1 MKNLSTLF
9 IYLITFSTFSCGDDL
24 NTALIS
30 GQWKLIE
37 SLTDPGD
44 GSGVY
49 VPYEGNQIATI
60 YSDSSVLFTEPF
72 CFSQQGDQALEAQLY
87 KDSIHWP
94 GCGLTYQYKRV
105 DKLLF
110 LYPPCIEPCGLKF
123 EKIAN

>member
-1 MKNLSTLF
+1 MHKANWIPILLF
-9 IYLITFSTFSCGDDL
+9 TFFACNETVNPSIINGK
-24 NTALIS
+24 
-30 GQWKLIE
+30 WKLIE

-72 CFSQQGDQALEAQLY
+72 CFSQQGEQALEAQLY

-94 GCGLTYQYKRV
+94 ACGLTYQYKYV
-105 DKLLF
+105 DELLF